1 MFITGKKLIAA
12 HIVFLLLVIF
22 LLSAGAGDKNAIVG
36 SVNQGSG
43 CPVVVLKNND
53 FLPAL
58 LNAIDE
64 ARDEIFISI
73 FSFRAGVHKRSYPDR
88 ILAHLGRAVKR
99 GVDVKVVLEITG
111 KTNDELSAQ
120 NRKTKKLLEEQGVV
134 VYLDSPK
141 KTTHT
146 KLIVIDQR
154 LVILGSHNWTQ
165 SALKYNNEISL
176 LVESQELAREAR
188 DYILT
193 IVKDAK

>member
-1 MFITGKKLIAA
+1 MSIAGKKLIAA
-12 HIVFLLLVIF
+12 HVIF
-22 LLSAGAGDKNAIVG
+22 LLLFVFLVNAGAGGKKAIVD
-36 SVNQGSG
+36 SRDPESG

-53 FLPAL
+53 LFPAL
-58 LNAIDE
+58 LKAIDE

-99 GVDVKVVLEITG
+99 GVKVKVILESTG
-111 KTNDELSAQ
+111 RASDELSAQ

-193 IVKDAK
+193 IVKEAK

>member
-12 HIVFLLLVIF
+12 HVVFLLLVVF
-22 LLSAGAGDKNAIVG
+22 LVSAEAGGKKSIVG
-36 SVNQGSG
+36 SGDPEAG

-53 FLPAL
+53 FFPAL
-58 LNAIDE
+58 LKAIDE

-73 FSFRAGVHKRSYPDR
+73 FSFRAGVHKKSYPDR

-99 GVDVKVVLEITG
+99 GVNVKVVLENTG
-111 KTNDELSAQ
+111 KTSDELSAQ

-176 LVESQELAREAR
+176 LVESQKLAREAR
-188 DYILT
+188 DYILN
-193 IVKDAK
+193 IIKEAK

>member
-1 MFITGKKLIAA
+1 MFITGKKIIAA
-12 HIVFLLLVIF
+12 HVVFLLLVVF
-22 LLSAGAGDKNAIVG
+22 LANAEAGGKKSIVG
-36 SVNQGSG
+36 SGSPESG
-43 CPVVVLKNND
+43 CPVIVLKNND
-53 FLPAL
+53 FFPAL
-58 LNAIDE
+58 LKAIDE

-99 GVDVKVVLEITG
+99 GVNVKVVLENTG
-111 KTNDELSAQ
+111 KTSDQLSAQ

-193 IVKDAK
+193 IVKEAK